1 MQQNTGLS
9 ADQSYAL
16 NKFKQKNNLFIT
28 GPGGTGKTRLIEHF
42 VEYAKSNAT
51 PIQVCALT
59 GCASILLSH
68 CNARTIHSWSGIR
81 LAKGPGRQIIQNT
94 LKNRQAV
101 SSWKKVKILV
111 IDEVSM
117 LSLKV
122 FELLEELARTTR
134 KDPRPFGGIQV
145 IFTGDFYQL
154 PPVGTVGDPETERF
168 CFESPLWSKVFD
180 QKNHVQLTTI
190 FRQLDPL
197 YRTILLQVRTNTLT
211 EENQEILKTYV
222 KREYDPAKYNG
233 CLPTK
238 LYPTRAKADFLNA
251 SMFQKIEEPE
261 HIFECTKKMACR
273 TFLETNAPLSVAQ
286 LQKCAELTRQD
297 QEYEIQQLMQ
307 NSSIQEAISL
317 KKGAVVMCTVNLDM
331 DQGICNGSQG
341 IIIDFCNNN
350 DGSVPGSSIMSP
362 VVKFYNGITKTINP
376 HFRQSDDYPSLA
388 VGQIPLSLA
397 WALTIHKIQGATLAL
412 ADIDV
417 GGQIFEY
424 GQTYVAL
431 SRVQSLDGLYLSAFN
446 PQKIRTNPKVQDFYQ
461 TIPPIPEEI
470 AAVALESHALVS
482 ENIFDQ
488 YTYKESI
495 IVSPPSSYVQEP
507 LSSGSTYV
515 QEPLS
520 SGSTY
525 VQEPLSSGST
535 YVQEPRKLKTSE
547 ITLGLFK
554 EGKPMKK
561 IAEERGLK
569 LSTIR
574 DHLMQQ
580 IPDPALT
587 IDDFMSSSRFE
598 EIGAAYKVLYNP
610 IDPSGI
616 SLKTIKE
623 SISNNIGYDD
633 IKIACRFLETQ
644 QQQQPSQQSLPLVN
658 TIESSIKRIIF

>member
-1 MQQNTGLS
+1 MQQSTGLS

-42 VEYAKSNAT
+42 VQYAKSNAT

-122 FELLEELARTTR
+122 FELLEELARTIR

-154 PPVGTVGDPETERF
+154 PPVGTAGDPETERF

-233 CLPTK
+233 CIPTK

-350 DGSVPGSSIMSP
+350 NNNNDGSGPGSSIMCP
-362 VVKFYNGITKTINP
+362 VVKFYNGITKTIHP

-461 TIPPIPEEI
+461 TIPPIAPE
-470 AAVALESHALVS
+470 S
-482 ENIFDQ
+482 
-488 YTYKESI
+488 T
-495 IVSPPSSYVQEP
+495 
-507 LSSGSTYV
+507 SSGSENVFEEYV
-515 QEPLS
+515 YKELAMTSVATDS
-520 SGSTY
+520 SS
-525 VQEPLSSGST
+525 
-535 YVQEPRKLKTSE
+535 RKLKTSE
-547 ITLGLFK
+547 ITMELFK
-554 EGKPMKK
+554 EGKSMNK

-569 LSTIR
+569 VSTIR

-580 IPDPALT
+580 IPNPALT
-587 IDDFMSSSRFE
+587 IDHFMSPSRFE
-598 EIGAAYKVLYNP
+598 EIGAAYRVLYNP
-610 IDPSGI
+610 TDPSGV

-633 IKIACRFLETQ
+633 IKIACRFLECTFMNDRMD
-644 QQQQPSQQSLPLVN
+644 PILD
-658 TIESSIKRIIF
+658 TTIKRISI

>member
-1 MQQNTGLS
+1 MNDLS
-9 ADQSYAL
+9 HDQRYAL
-16 NKFKQKNNLFIT
+16 NKFKQKYNLFIT
-28 GPGGTGKTRLIEHF
+28 GPGGTGKTRLIEQF
-42 VEYAKSNAT
+42 TNYAKSNAT

-81 LAKGPGRQIIQNT
+81 LAKGPSRQIIQNV

-117 LSLKV
+117 LSLKI
-122 FELLEELARTTR
+122 FELLEELARTIR

-145 IFTGDFYQL
+145 VFTGDFYQL
-154 PPVGTVGDPETERF
+154 PPVGTAGDPETERF
-168 CFESPLWSKVFD
+168 CFESPIWSKIFD

-211 EENQEILKTYV
+211 EENQEILKAYV

-233 CLPTK
+233 CIPTK

-261 HIFECTKKMACR
+261 HIFECTKKTACR
-273 TFLETNAPLSVAQ
+273 TFLETNAPLSLAQ
-286 LQKCAELTRQD
+286 LQKCGELTRQD

-307 NSSIQEAISL
+307 NSSIQDTISL

-341 IIIDFCNNN
+341 IILDFCNNN
-350 DGSVPGSSIMSP
+350 NNDGSLPGSPIMCP
-362 VVKFYNGITKTINP
+362 VVKFYNGIIKTIHP

-446 PQKIRTNPKVQDFYQ
+446 PQKIRTNPKVQEFYQ
-461 TIPPIPEEI
+461 TISAIPEQSIEEI
-470 AAVALESHALVS
+470 TIS
-482 ENIFDQ
+482 ENIFVDQ
-488 YTYKESI
+488 FADS
-495 IVSPPSSYVQEP
+495 SPEP
-507 LSSGSTYV
+507 TS
-515 QEPLS
+515 PC
-520 SGSTY
+520 
-525 VQEPLSSGST
+525 
-535 YVQEPRKLKTSE
+535 RKMKTDE
-547 ITLGLFK
+547 ISMELFK
-554 EGKPMKK
+554 KTKSIEKV
-561 IAEERGLK
+561 AEERGLK
-569 LSTIR
+569 SSTIR
-574 DHLMQQ
+574 EHLMQH
-580 IPDPALT
+580 IPNQYLS
-587 IDDFMSSSRFE
+587 IDLFMSP
-598 EIGAAYKVLYNP
+598 EIFKHISAAYHVL
-610 IDPSGI
+610 DPSNI

-623 SISNNIGYDD
+623 SIPNTIGYDN
-633 IKIACRFLETQ
+633 IKIACRFLSSTNI
-644 QQQQPSQQSLPLVN
+644 PN
-658 TIESSIKRIIF
+658 TGQIKDPTIKRISL